1 MNSFPTVKWDFKT
14 DVLIIGG
21 GIAGILCAYELKNA
35 GVDYAL
41 IEAKGICSAITRNT
55 TAKVTFQHG
64 LIYNKIISK
73 YGTESA
79 KKYYDANNY
88 AFEKI
93 KLLSNRFKCDFEAVD
108 SYVYSMNDEKIL
120 HKELS
125 ALSAIGCKADISYNL
140 SLPFKTKGAVKIKNQ
155 GQFHPLEFLNN
166 ISKELNIYEN
176 TKAIEFAPDYVLT
189 DKGKIKADKIIIA
202 THFPILN
209 KHGAYFMKMY
219 QHRSYVIAIKNDG
232 KINGIYVDEAM
243 KGMSFRRF
251 GEYLLIGGGDHR
263 TGKSGGGYKELTDF
277 ATKYFPS
284 ADIKYKW
291 AAQDC
296 MTLDGLPYIGRYS
309 EKTSDIYVIT
319 GFNKWGMTNAMA
331 GAELLRDMIIGKE
344 NPYEELYSPRRSM
357 LHPQFFI
364 NIGETMLNFVR
375 PTKPRCPH
383 LGCALIYNKTEH
395 SWDCPCHGS
404 RFDEEG
410 VLLDNPAT
418 DDIKKAE

>member
-1 MNSFPTVKWDFKT
+1 M
-14 DVLIIGG
+14 
-21 GIAGILCAYELKNA
+21 
-35 GVDYAL
+35 
-41 IEAKGICSAITRNT
+41 
-55 TAKVTFQHG
+55 
-64 LIYNKIISK
+64 
-73 YGTESA
+73 
-79 KKYYDANNY
+79 
-88 AFEKI
+88 
-93 KLLSNRFKCDFEAVD
+93 
-108 SYVYSMNDEKIL
+108 
-120 HKELS
+120 
-125 ALSAIGCKADISYNL
+125 
-140 SLPFKTKGAVKIKNQ
+140 
-155 GQFHPLEFLNN
+155 
-166 ISKELNIYEN
+166 NIYEN

-219 QHRSYVIAIKNDG
+219 QHRSYVIAIKNDEN
-232 KINGIYVDEAM
+232 IEGIYVDEAM
-243 KGMSFRRF
+243 KGMSFRRY
-251 GEYLLIGGGDHR
+251 GEYLLIGGGGHR
-263 TGKSGGGYKELTDF
+263 TGKRGGGYKELTDF
-277 ATKYFPS
+277 VTKYYPS
-284 ADIKYKW
+284 VDIKYKW

-309 EKTSDIYVIT
+309 VKTPDIFVIT

-344 NPYEELYSPRRSM
+344 NPYTELYSPNRSM
-357 LHPQFFI
+357 LHPQLFV
-364 NIGETMLNFVR
+364 NTGETIFDLLR